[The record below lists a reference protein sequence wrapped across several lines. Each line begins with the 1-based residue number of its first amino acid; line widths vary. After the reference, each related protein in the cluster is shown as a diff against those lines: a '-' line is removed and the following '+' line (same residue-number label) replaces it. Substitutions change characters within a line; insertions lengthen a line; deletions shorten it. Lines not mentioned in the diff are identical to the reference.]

1 MDSPVYQLKI
11 VLNGIK
17 PPVWRRVLV
26 TGNTTISLLHEI
38 IQVAMGW
45 DNCHLHQFVIRGK
58 EYGVSYEGGIHFAD
72 NPDEIRLDEFRFRP
86 VERFEYQY
94 DFGDNWEHTV
104 TVEKLLPGDA
114 AQMYPV
120 CVAGRGECPPEDS
133 GGPWIY
139 SARRQG
145 KSRGKVDAVERSA
158 DKTPFDAEPVN
169 MLLQNLHTR
178 WFTRATALG

>member
-1 MDSPVYQLKI
+1 MLIRQRFAAWRFE
-11 VLNGIK
+11 GRF
-17 PPVWRRVLV
+17 VWTHLV

-58 EYGVSYEGGIHFAD
+58 EYGVSYEGGVHFAD
-72 NPDEIRLDEFRFRP
+72 NPDKIRLAEFRFRP
-86 VERFEYQY
+86 AERFEYQY

-120 CVAGRGECPPEDS
+120 CVTGRGECPPEDS

-139 SARRQG
+139 GARRQG